1 MGMRPG
7 SDIKSP
13 YRLFLPDKFYSQ
25 FSIAFTLKLVD
36 PTGGFL
42 FAVVNPLETSKYYFQ
57 VVELGVSVTGLGPG
71 QSNVSLLYTDL
82 STGLYTS
89 QTLASFRVPTSF
101 TSWSSVGLTVRDD
114 RVDISFN
121 CQPLDSIIVNRE
133 PKELIFDSA
142 STLYIGQAGPIVKG
156 ALHVS
161 TMFLFLTLFSY
172 KNGQWIHVVTCN
184 IFFFHI
190 KL

>member
-1 MGMRPG
+1 M
-7 SDIKSP
+7 
-13 YRLFLPDKFYSQ
+13 
-25 FSIAFTLKLVD
+25 
-36 PTGGFL
+36 
-42 FAVVNPLETSKYYFQ
+42 
-57 VVELGVSVTGLGPG
+57 ELGVSVTGAGAG

-82 STGLYTS
+82 GTGLYTS

-121 CQPLDSIIVNRE
+121 CQPLDSMIVNRE
-133 PKELIFDSA
+133 PKELVFDSA

-161 TMFLFLTLFSY
+161 TCLSNLIS
-172 KNGQWIHVVTCN
+172 I
-184 IFFFHI
+184 
-190 KL
+190 